1 MSNTTER
8 TGPLKGMLV
17 LDFTTVIS
25 GPVCSQ
31 MLYDNGA
38 RVIKVERPGI
48 GDSIR
53 SAAPRVDGLFTDVMG
68 VNGGKESIEA
78 DMKNPDDLELL
89 KRIIK
94 KADILVENFRPG
106 AMASSALSY
115 DEVKKINP
123 KIIYA
128 SLSGYGQ
135 SGPLHQNPAYDIIIQ
150 SASGFIEATG
160 RPDLPGVAAGCS
172 VADVTSGMLTY
183 SGIMTALFDR
193 ERTGQGAHVDIS
205 MLEGMMMLLT
215 ECVCEYTATG
225 KVPKR
230 RGNDHPATAPFS
242 TYKTA
247 GKDIA
252 IAMTAQT
259 QWAHFCGI
267 LQKPEWLEK
276 PEYKGLTARRDNKDM
291 LRAELE
297 PILKTQDHTYWVEKF
312 AAAGVPFSVV
322 QNIADACAMEQ
333 QKARGFFVDVDGF
346 KYCGNPILLSS
357 YPRITSRPRAPELGQ
372 HSDAIRKEFA
382 AVQKSAA

>member
-1 MSNTTER
+1 MSNDTER

-17 LDFTTVIS
+17 LDFTTVVS
-25 GPVCSQ
+25 GPVCAQ

-38 RVIKVERPGI
+38 RVIKIERPGV

-53 SAAPRVDGLFTDVMG
+53 GATAPLVHGLFTDVMG
-68 VNGGKESIEA
+68 INGGKESIEA
-78 DMKNPDDLELL
+78 DLKNPNDLALL

-106 AMASSALSY
+106 AMANSGLSY

-128 SLSGYGQ
+128 SISGYGQ
-135 SGPLHQNPAYDIIIQ
+135 SGPRHQDPAYDIIIQ

-160 RPDLPGVAAGCS
+160 RPDLPGIAAGSS
-172 VADVTSGMLTY
+172 VADITSGMLAF

-193 ERTGQGAHVDIS
+193 ERTGRGAHVDIS

-215 ECVCEYTATG
+215 EPVCEYTATG

-242 TYKTA
+242 TYKTG

-252 IAMTAQT
+252 MAMTTQT
-259 QWAHFCGI
+259 QWAHLCKI

-297 PILKTQDHTYWVEKF
+297 PILKTQDHTYWLEKF
-312 AAAGVPFSVV
+312 EAVGVPVSVV
-322 QNIADACAMEQ
+322 QTVADACAMEQ

-346 KYCGNPILLSS
+346 KYNGNPILLSS
-357 YPRITSRPRAPELGQ
+357 YPRITKRPRAPELGQ

-382 AVQKSAA
+382 A

>member
-1 MSNTTER
+1 MATSATER

-25 GPVCSQ
+25 GPLAAQ

-48 GDSIR
+48 GDSMR
-53 SAAPRVDGLFTDVMG
+53 SGAPRVDGLFTDIMG
-68 VNGGKESIEA
+68 VNGGKESLEA
-78 DMKNPDDLELL
+78 DMKKPNDIALL
-89 KRIIK
+89 KRIIQ

-106 AMASSALSY
+106 AMANSGLSY

-135 SGPLHQNPAYDIIIQ
+135 TGPLHQNPAYDIIIQ
-150 SASGFIEATG
+150 AASGFIEATG
-160 RPDLPGVAAGCS
+160 TPDHPGIAAGSS
-172 VADVTSGMLTY
+172 VADCTAGMLTY

-193 ERTGQGAHVDIS
+193 ERTGRGAHVDIS

-215 ECVCEYTATG
+215 EPVCNYTADG

-230 RGNDHPATAPFS
+230 RGNDHPSTAPFS

-259 QWAHFCGI
+259 QWEHFCGI
-267 LQKPEWLEK
+267 LQKPEWLQK

-297 PILKTQDHTYWVEKF
+297 PLLKTKDHTYWLEKF
-312 AAAGVPFSVV
+312 AAVGVPASVV
-322 QNIADACAMEQ
+322 QNVADACAMDQ

-346 KYCGNPILLSS
+346 MYNGNPILLSS
-357 YPRITSRPRAPELGQ
+357 YPRIAKRPRAPELGQ
-372 HSDAIRKEFA
+372 NSKAIREEFA
-382 AVQKSAA
+382 G

>member
-1 MSNTTER
+1 VSNATER

-17 LDFTTVIS
+17 LDFTAVVS
-25 GPVCSQ
+25 GPVCAQ

-48 GDSIR
+48 GDALR
-53 SAAPRVDGLFTDVMG
+53 GCTAPLIHGLFCDIMG
-68 VNGGKESIEA
+68 INGGKESIEA
-78 DMKNPDDLELL
+78 DLKNPDDLALL
-89 KRIIK
+89 KRIIA

-106 AMASSALSY
+106 AMAGSGLSY
-115 DEVKKINP
+115 DDVKKINP

-128 SLSGYGQ
+128 SVSGYGQ
-135 SGPLHQNPAYDIIIQ
+135 SGPLHLSPAFDIVIQ
-150 SASGFIEATG
+150 SASGFVEATG
-160 RPDLPGVAAGCS
+160 KPDQPGIAAGAS
-172 VADVTSGMLTY
+172 IADVTSGMLCF

-215 ECVCEYTATG
+215 ETVCEYTATG

-230 RGNDHPATAPFS
+230 RGNDHPAAAPFS

-252 IAMTAQT
+252 IAVGNQP
-259 QWAHFCGI
+259 QWEHLCKL

-276 PEYKGLTARRDNKDM
+276 PEYKGLTGRRDHKEM

-297 PILKTQDHTYWVEKF
+297 AILTTQDHTYWVEKF
-312 AAAGVPFSVV
+312 AAVGVPCTVV

-333 QKARGFFVDVDGF
+333 QKARGFFVDVDGSQ
-346 KYCGNPILLSS
+346 YNGNPILLST

-382 AVQKSAA
+382 V